1 MILMDGRVTRKSHF
15 VLSNRFNF
23 EVNVTNLVSLML
35 PKLDCCKSKSRD
47 IPCSFCMNIQRDG
60 E

>member
-1 MILMDGRVTRKSHF
+1 MTCKSHF

-35 PKLDCCKSKSRD
+35 PKLDCYKSYGRD

-60 E
+60 ELSRFL